1 MKKIKIGRLLIVVLF
16 VLTIAYLLFNGI
28 MSNLKLKQENH
39 QLKNKLIETQAQ
51 YDTTLNFKEDT
62 IKKLN
67 TEIKSLKEKK

>member
-1 MKKIKIGRLLIVVLF
+1 MKKIKIERLLIATLF
-16 VLTIAYLLFNGI
+16 VLTIAYVLFNGI
-28 MSNLKLKQENH
+28 MANLKLKHENH

-67 TEIKSLKEKK
+67 TEIKNLKEKK

>member
-1 MKKIKIGRLLIVVLF
+1 MKKIKIERLLI
-16 VLTIAYLLFNGI
+16 VLTIAYVLLNGI
-28 MSNLKLKQENH
+28 MANLKLKQENH

-67 TEIKSLKEKK
+67 TEIKNLKEKK